1 MGNASTVIR
10 PGLFSVLCISIHLC
24 MLNNVYRSL
33 VSRSADTEAYLTSNL
48 PFESRESCLH
58 SSTLV
63 RTGILE
69 NNGCRQVG
77 RVQTS
82 VDESRQD
89 QDSVLLQFLTRRPD
103 VYSTCGWYGGSLAGV
118 G

>member
-1 MGNASTVIR
+1 
-10 PGLFSVLCISIHLC
+10 

-89 QDSVLLQFLTRRPD
+89 HASVLLGLLTTPWLYVCMYVCMYVCLSIAARPQKIERPIGRD
-103 VYSTCGWYGGSLAGV
+103 
-118 G
+118 